1 MKEESLE
8 LPDLLIFHGSYLVI
22 GTANIQPLS
31 VLVQS
36 DGVFVPGLFTLLQ
49 KVQDGEV

>member
-8 LPDLLIFHGSYLVI
+8 LSDLLIFHGPDLVI
-22 GTANIQPLS
+22 GTADIQSLS
-31 VLVQS
+31 ILVQS
-36 DGVFVPGLFTLLQ
+36 HGIFVPSLFTLLQ

>member
-8 LPDLLIFHGSYLVI
+8 LSDLLIFHGSYLVI
-22 GTANIQPLS
+22 GTANIQSLS
-31 VLVQS
+31 ILVQS
-36 DGVFVPGLFTLLQ
+36 HGVFVPGLLQ